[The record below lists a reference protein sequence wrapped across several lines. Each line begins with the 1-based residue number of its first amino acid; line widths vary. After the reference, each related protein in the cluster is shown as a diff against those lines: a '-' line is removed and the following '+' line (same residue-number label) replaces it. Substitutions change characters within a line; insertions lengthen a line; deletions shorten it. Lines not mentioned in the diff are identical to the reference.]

1 MTIRERYQEWL
12 KLAVDDADLQEE
24 LRRISGDD
32 SELEDR
38 FARELEFGTAGLRG
52 IIGAGSF
59 RMNIYTVRR
68 ATQGLAD
75 YVKTQS
81 GPLSVAIA
89 YDSRIKSDLFA
100 QEAAAV
106 LAANGITAYLFPE
119 LAPTPLLSFAVREL
133 HAQGGINITASHNPS
148 QYNGYK
154 VYGPDGC
161 QMTDEAAGAVLQNIG
176 KWDFFHIPVVSFEE
190 GIRTGKIVMI
200 GKEVGERYL
209 DCVQRQCVNPELAAQ
224 SGLKVIYTPLNGA
237 GNHYVRAILERIGI
251 RDVTVVPEQE
261 NPDGRFPTCPYPNPE
276 IKQVFECGLKLA
288 EKIEP
293 DLLLATDPDSDRVG
307 IAVREAEDYR
317 LFTGNE
323 VGVLLLQYLLSQRAE
338 KGTMP
343 DRPLTVKTIV
353 STPLVYPIAERYG
366 VAVKDVLTGFKYI
379 GEQIGL
385 LERQHCAERYVFGFE
400 ESYGYLAGTYVRDKD
415 AVVASMLICEMAAYY
430 KTKGKSLVD
439 ALEDLYR
446 EYGYYL
452 NSTDNFQCEGIAGME
467 KMQEIMDGLRADRPK
482 EINGAAVVRY
492 ADYLKSVSYDCR
504 TGAVS
509 PISLPKSN
517 VLSYTL
523 SDGATVIIRPSGTE
537 PKIKVYVA
545 ARGSSKEEAREL
557 SEGHRRAVT
566 ALLGF

>member
-1 MTIRERYQEWL
+1 MTVQERYQQWL
-12 KLAVDDADLQEE
+12 DCAVDDPELQEE
-24 LRRISGDD
+24 LAKIGEDQG
-32 SELEDR
+32 ELEDR

-52 IIGAGSF
+52 VIGAGSF

-75 YVKTQS
+75 YIKSQKENA
-81 GPLSVAIA
+81 SVAIA

-100 QEAAAV
+100 KEAAAV
-106 LAANGITAYLFPE
+106 MAANGITAYLFPE

-133 HAQGGINITASHNPS
+133 HAQAGINVTASHNPS
-148 QYNGYK
+148 KYNGYK
-154 VYGPDGC
+154 VYGADGC
-161 QMTDEAAGAVLQNIG
+161 QMTDEAAGAVLKNIE
-176 KWDFFHIPVVSFEE
+176 KWDFFQIPVMPFEE
-190 GIRTGKIVMI
+190 GLRTGKIVLI
-200 GKEVGERYL
+200 DDEVGERFL
-209 DCVQRQCVNPELAAQ
+209 DCVQQQCINPELAAS

-237 GNHYVRAILERIGI
+237 GNKYVRRILGRIGI
-251 RDVTVVPEQE
+251 TDVTVVPEQE
-261 NPDGRFPTCPYPNPE
+261 LPDGNFPTCPYPNPE

-307 IAVREAEDYR
+307 IAVKEGDDYR

-323 VGVLLLQYLLSQRAE
+323 VGAMLLRYILSQRTE

-343 DRPLTVKTIV
+343 QNPLAIKTIV
-353 STPLVYPIAERYG
+353 STPMIYPIAKQYHCE
-366 VAVKDVLTGFKYI
+366 VKDVLTGFKYI

-385 LERQHCAERYVFGFE
+385 LEKENCSDRYVFGFE

-430 KTKGKSLVD
+430 KTKGMSLVD
-439 ALEDLYR
+439 ALDGMYQ

-452 NSTDNFQCEGIAGME
+452 NTTDNFQCEGLAGME
-467 KMQEIMDGLRADRPK
+467 KMQSIMEGLRANRP
-482 EINGAAVVRY
+482 EELGGIPVIHY
-492 ADYLKSVSYDCR
+492 ADYLKSTSYDCK
-504 TGAVS
+504 TGSVT
-509 PISLPKSN
+509 PITLPKSN

-523 SDGATVIIRPSGTE
+523 EDGANVIVRPSGTE

-545 ARGSSKEEAREL
+545 AKGKSKEDSESL
-557 SEGHRRAVT
+557 SDALRKAVT
-566 ALLGF
+566 AMLGF